1 MILHFQYQS
10 LYNQKLPGW
19 HISFYYRG
27 KKYEAIYHHNG
38 QIEWET
44 AVPEKEEEIKKH
56 IHELMLFHV
65 YDGS

>member
-1 MILHFQYQS
+1 TTFS
-10 LYNQKLPGW
+10 VEP
-19 HISFYYRG
+19 
-27 KKYEAIYHHNG
+27 KKYEAIYHQNG